1 MKTLTIFLV
10 LLFLLPFCKGR
21 AQEVISPAG
30 AQATSASVQLSWTV
44 GEPVIETFSGSA
56 FVLTQ
61 GFHQSRLTITAI
73 DPSTLMGVEIHVY
86 PNPTSSGAT
95 VSFSNGSGQ
104 GHQLIL
110 VNSEGKVLLTKK
122 IRNACETIGL
132 ESYAPGVYM
141 IRIQHPDKPGSQTF
155 SIIKH

>member
-10 LLFLLPFCKGR
+10 LLFLLSFFKGR

-44 GEPVIETFSGSA
+44 GEPVIGTFSGSA
-56 FVLTQ
+56 FILTQ

-73 DPSTLMGVEIHVY
+73 DPSTLMGMEIHVY
-86 PNPTSSGAT
+86 PNPTSAGAT
-95 VSFSNGSGQ
+95 VSILNGFSQ

-132 ESYAPGVYM
+132 ESYPPGVYM
-141 IRIQHPDKPGSQTF
+141 IRIQHVSQPGFQTF
-155 SIIKH
+155 SIVKH